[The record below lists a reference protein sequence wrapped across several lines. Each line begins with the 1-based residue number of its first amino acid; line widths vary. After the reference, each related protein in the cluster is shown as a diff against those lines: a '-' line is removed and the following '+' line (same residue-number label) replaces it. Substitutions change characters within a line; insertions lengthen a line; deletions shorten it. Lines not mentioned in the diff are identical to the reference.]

1 MSEPESPRSTTRHF
15 LGLAGPNVLA
25 NLLVPLAGLVDTA
38 LLGHL
43 PDIRHLAGVG
53 LAAVIFDYLYWSFGF
68 LRMGTTGLTAQ
79 ALGAQDEARVEMT
92 LFRAGALALV
102 LGVVVWAA
110 AFPVE
115 KIAFWL
121 LEGEPAVEAAGS
133 DYFWGRVWGAPA
145 AFANFVIIGSF
156 LGRQRVDR
164 VLLMS
169 AVGNLSNIALDLL
182 FIMGLGWGSWGA
194 GVATALSQFCML
206 GVGIVL
212 LKPGSKWRAH
222 GLSRAELFDREELRK
237 LASLSGDIA
246 VRTFSLLTAFA
257 LFTSFS
263 AAMGTLVLTANA
275 VLLKGLSTAAFV
287 IDGYAYA
294 AEGMAG
300 HAAGSK
306 NSRALRELLRV
317 GIPVSLATGVT
328 FGLAFFFAPQL
339 FALLTD
345 HADVLAAVAESR
357 GWLLA
362 LLMFSS
368 VAYLLDGYFLGL
380 AAGPTLRRAMLRSL
394 LMGFLPL
401 ALYARYGEGGPAW
414 LWAAML
420 IFMVA
425 RVITLGVQVPKTL
438 KTLDKIE

>member
-1 MSEPESPRSTTRHF
+1 MSESETPRSSTRHF

-102 LGVVVWAA
+102 LGLVVWLV
-110 AFPVE
+110 AFPVQR
-115 KIAFWL
+115 IAFSL
-121 LEGEPAVEAAGS
+121 LEGETAVEAAGA

-145 AFANFVIIGSF
+145 AFCNFVIIGSF

-194 GVATALSQFCML
+194 GVATALSQLCML
-206 GVGIVL
+206 AAGLVL
-212 LKPGSKWRAH
+212 LAPRSKWRTYK
-222 GLSRAELFDREELRK
+222 LSREALFDREELRK

-257 LFTSFS
+257 VFTSFS

-300 HAAGSK
+300 HAAGRQDP
-306 NSRALRELLRV
+306 RALKEVLRV
-317 GIPVSLATGVT
+317 GLPASLATGVA
-328 FGLAFFFAPQL
+328 FGLAFFYAPQL
-339 FALLTD
+339 FSLLTD
-345 HADVLAAVAESR
+345 HHDVLGVVTESR

-362 LLMFSS
+362 LLIFSS

-380 AAGPTLRRAMLRSL
+380 AAGPTLRRAMVRSL
-394 LMGFLPL
+394 LLGFFPL
-401 ALYARYGEGGPAW
+401 ALYARFGSGGPDF

-425 RVITLGVQVPKTL
+425 RVITLGTQVPKTL
-438 KTLDKIE
+438 KGLEKSE